1 MEGEITTFC
10 EEVKCAFNPASEQ
23 RAPTSGQPC
32 PTRTEVHHLHRAMS
46 QVKSFRMKRIFG
58 LRICR
63 GETQHSH
70 QRHVVLHDC
79 ATWDALWDSKNLQ
92 RSVSSKPEEITL
104 FSQGQSQVS
113 AQYLTSRLLDAC
125 CGQLSC
131 AMRHAFASGKPSQG
145 AYLSGVRFR

>member
-1 MEGEITTFC
+1 
-10 EEVKCAFNPASEQ
+10 
-23 RAPTSGQPC
+23 
-32 PTRTEVHHLHRAMS
+32 
-46 QVKSFRMKRIFG
+46 MKRIFG
-58 LRICR
+58 LRIWR
-63 GETQHSH
+63 GETQYSH

-131 AMRHAFASGKPSQG
+131 AMRKPSQG